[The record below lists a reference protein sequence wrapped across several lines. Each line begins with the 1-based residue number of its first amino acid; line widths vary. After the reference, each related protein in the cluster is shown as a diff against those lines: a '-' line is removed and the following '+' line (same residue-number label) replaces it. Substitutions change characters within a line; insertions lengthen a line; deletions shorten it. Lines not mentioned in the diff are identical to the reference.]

1 MTMQEAASLVALLDE
16 LEKLGIKLEQLRKLH
31 ASGRQLEALRESLIR
46 LYQSHLTQH
55 ALNKV
60 LLS

>member
-1 MTMQEAASLVALLDE
+1 MAMQEAASIVALLDE